1 MGPLES
7 CHHLVEIHVTA
18 TVATPFRRPSTTT
31 STGNPLHPYHVMSIT
46 PDRIVYVSNLEEDTP
61 FPDSSDAKIARL
73 TFTGDLLAQII
84 DLVFDITH
92 DKSFK
97 PEELTVQQAVGVFL
111 CISGF
116 RTK

>member
-1 MGPLES
+1 
-7 CHHLVEIHVTA
+7 
-18 TVATPFRRPSTTT
+18 
-31 STGNPLHPYHVMSIT
+31 MSIT

-61 FPDSSDAKIARL
+61 FLDSSDAKIARL